1 MKRVRITLFAL
12 IFAALS
18 ILSCSPAAE
27 QLRVV
32 SFNIR
37 MGVADDGENS
47 WDNRKEA
54 TIAMIE
60 DIKPDILGLQEAFGF
75 QSDYI
80 RENCPDYDGVGVGRD
95 DGKEEG
101 ERMMI
106 FYNKEKIS
114 IHNCLMRVSI
124 HHREINCTNQDTSP
138 SNTQNRFF
146 FEISI
151 LLIKLKINK
160 KVYGE
165 KNLKISEQK
174 LMRKT
179 L

>member
-60 DIKPDILGLQEAFGF
+60 DIKPDIMGLQEAFGF

-80 RENCPDYDGVGVGRD
+80 RENCPDYEGVGVGRD

-106 FYNKEKIS
+106 FYNKEKI
-114 IHNCLMRVSI
+114 
-124 HHREINCTNQDTSP
+124 E
-138 SNTQNRFF
+138 
-146 FEISI
+146 
-151 LLIKLKINK
+151 LLEWGTFCQRLL
-160 KVYGE
+160 
-165 KNLKISEQK
+165 NLRRSDGMPPAAE
-174 LMRKT
+174 LP
-179 L
+179 LGH